1 MALQISR
8 TLRSQNT
15 PPKHLWMPS
24 GAVAIPD
31 AVSAR
36 LIAQKFQLPAGEL
49 RALSLLDDASRII
62 IELDRKRLS

>member
-1 MALQISR
+1 
-8 TLRSQNT
+8 
-15 PPKHLWMPS
+15 MPS

-62 IELDRKRLS
+62 IDLYRKRLS